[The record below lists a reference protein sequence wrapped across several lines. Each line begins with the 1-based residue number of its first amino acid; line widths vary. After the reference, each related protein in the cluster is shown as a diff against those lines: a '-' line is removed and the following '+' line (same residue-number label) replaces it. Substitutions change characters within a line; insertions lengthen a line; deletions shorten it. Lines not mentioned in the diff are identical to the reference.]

1 MGKRSFFDNV
11 REWIGNLAFAVLLWS
26 LRKTAD
32 EYYDMLELN
41 AAHLPNGAELDTPM
55 PCEHKWLASTTT
67 ATGYKC
73 VKCGQWTASP

>member
-41 AAHLPNGAELDTPM
+41 AAHLPNGAEKSIQVA
-55 PCEHKWLASTTT
+55 PCQF
-67 ATGYKC
+67 
-73 VKCGQWTASP
+73 CGGGINFPHREDCRFYTR